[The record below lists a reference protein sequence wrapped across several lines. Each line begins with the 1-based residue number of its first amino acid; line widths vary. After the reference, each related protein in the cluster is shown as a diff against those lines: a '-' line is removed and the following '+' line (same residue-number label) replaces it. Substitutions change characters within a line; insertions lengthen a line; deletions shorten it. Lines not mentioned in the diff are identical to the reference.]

1 MLVWTH
7 HIEERREQT
16 TAEYFGKKS
25 CSLVLVVTIPTLRT
39 LEKTNTKHSSLAA
52 LRAWFPTSLE
62 MNVSYLITSLL
73 H

>member
-52 LRAWFPTSLE
+52 LRAWFPDVTRNE
-62 MNVSYLITSLL
+62 C
-73 H
+73 